1 MEKQAKQNLL
11 SFIEEI
17 KSNIDLEKEITCK
30 LIKKDYISIFDTVSN
45 LKNYIESRK
54 CLIFNK
60 IIDFTNQRQINI
72 KEFNEIN
79 NCLNREFD
87 ITEEFIDD
95 NLPNLYDRELSVFR
109 YSYVKLYESISMI
122 SFTIKHL

>member
-1 MEKQAKQNLL
+1 MEKQAKENLL

>member
-11 SFIEEI
+11 SFIEEL
-17 KSNIDLEKEITCK
+17 KPNIDLEKEVTCK
-30 LIKKDYISIFDTVSN
+30 LIKKDYISIYDIVSN
-45 LKNYIESRK
+45 LKNYIESMK

-60 IIDFTNQRQINI
+60 IIDLTNQHQINI

-79 NCLNREFD
+79 NRLNREFD

-95 NLPNLYDRELSVFR
+95 NLPDLYDRELSVFR
-109 YSYVKLYESISMI
+109 YSYVKLYSSLSLI